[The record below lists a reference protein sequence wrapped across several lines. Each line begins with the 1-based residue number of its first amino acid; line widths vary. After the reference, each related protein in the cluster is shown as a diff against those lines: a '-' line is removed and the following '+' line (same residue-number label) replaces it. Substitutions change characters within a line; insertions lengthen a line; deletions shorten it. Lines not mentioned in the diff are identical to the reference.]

1 MNNEIMKLD
10 RIAVEKLNKEIM
22 TLRKEL
28 AEISMERGALST
40 NNTVLGWCANPEAR
54 ILKNDYAIK
63 EERLRELENLK
74 YELIDEHHIE
84 GCVDI
89 NKTYKLLLEYPNGK
103 NLEKT
108 ITLVAGIPGES
119 IFNSTP
125 QISLSSPIG
134 KAISGKPIGSKNT
147 FTSPAGNCTV
157 TILEEV
163 YEETN
168 EQI

>member
-10 RIAVEKLNKEIM
+10 RIAVEKLNKEII

-40 NNTVLGWCANPEAR
+40 NNTVVGWCANPEAR

-63 EERLRELENLK
+63 EERLRELENLR
-74 YELIDEHHIE
+74 YELIDEHHQE
-84 GCVDI
+84 GYVDI
-89 NKTYKLLLEYPNGK
+89 NKTYKLFLEYANGK
-103 NLEKT
+103 NLTKV
-108 ITLVAGIPGES
+108 ITLVTGMPGEN
-119 IFNSTP
+119 IFNNTP
-125 QISLSSPIG
+125 QISIASPLG
-134 KAISGKPIGSKNT
+134 KAISGKAIGSTST
-147 FTSPAGNCTV
+147 FNSPLGSCTV

-163 YEETN
+163 AEESN